1 MKKTTLFLF
10 FALLTSIAGFA
21 QGHETFDNFVTSGN
35 SYQDGTFLGQ
45 DGSTWEYV
53 QARGDADSDV
63 NSGNQ
68 ALMLGRNRNPQ
79 SFLKSGTISNGIE
92 TLQFSYRKAFSNDV
106 NLEVYVN
113 DILVSTVTTNG
124 EEEVMDSG
132 EIEVNIEGDVIISF
146 QNPSGGGQV
155 NIDDIIWTAMGEA
168 PTLGITSPSEGA
180 ELSPLETPTIE
191 FNVAN
196 FDISTSTTAADGD
209 GYVQYRVNQGSLVD
223 YFSTAPIELNG
234 LTSGEHEVMLQLVD
248 NDGEELNPEVTK
260 TVTFNVNTLTAVHSI
275 ADLRD
280 SDLEG
285 YYTLSE
291 EVVLTFQQDFRSQK
305 YIQDATAAI
314 LIDDDHQIIST
325 EYDLFDGITGLS
337 GKLQEHNGLKQ
348 FIPIADAGA
357 ATSSDNSVDIVI
369 LNIADYMEEPLQYE
383 SQLIAF
389 ENVHFVEAEGDF
401 ATGQNYTVSDGVDE
415 TIMRTNFFDADFI
428 GQAIPQGTQTSMV
441 GLASHFNGDGQFFA
455 RSMEDLT
462 GVTLS
467 VEDFQKTNNIQLYP
481 NPTTDVFYINT
492 DSNAQVE
499 VFSILGQKVLQKNIA
514 NSNNSVSV
522 DHLKSGVYMVKV
534 TQNGNTITKKLI
546 KK

>member
-1 MKKTTLFLF
+1 
-10 FALLTSIAGFA
+10 
-21 QGHETFDNFVTSGN
+21 
-35 SYQDGTFLGQ
+35 
-45 DGSTWEYV
+45 
-53 QARGDADSDV
+53 
-63 NSGNQ
+63 
-68 ALMLGRNRNPQ
+68 
-79 SFLKSGTISNGIE
+79 
-92 TLQFSYRKAFSNDV
+92 
-106 NLEVYVN
+106 
-113 DILVSTVTTNG
+113 
-124 EEEVMDSG
+124 
-132 EIEVNIEGDVIISF
+132 
-146 QNPSGGGQV
+146 
-155 NIDDIIWTAMGEA
+155 
-168 PTLGITSPSEGA
+168 
-180 ELSPLETPTIE
+180 
-191 FNVAN
+191 N
-196 FDISTSTTAADGD
+196 FDISTSTTAADGSV
-209 GYVQYRVNQGSLVD
+209 YVQYLINQGSLVY
-223 YFSTAPIELNG
+223 YFSTDPIELNG

-260 TVTFNVNTLTAVHSI
+260 TVTFTVNTLTAVHSI

-305 YIQDATAAI
+305 YIEDATAAI

-534 TQNGNTITKKLI
+534 TQNG
-546 KK
+546 